1 MELYFAIVN
10 SSCAVPNIAPWFQE
24 FYTDHTLRIP
34 DFLDPS
40 YTHQGCSTCSPM
52 IGAPAPFG
60 IASSDP
66 DLFYAQYTN
75 WTTLPEDPVLAA
87 LSSFASAERS
97 GAGEFALHAD
107 GTIDLSFFTFI
118 IAKNTRGAVP
128 QENILTDS
136 ELVECI
142 AQIRAIVDNSTLAG
156 EAFPFG
162 TFKYNGK
169 FTMWEVFL
177 SIDSSLFVALGT
189 TLGCIFM
196 ITLIVLGSFGSALS
210 STMAILFIL
219 VQVYGLFMM
228 IATFNAF
235 VVSGLVVA
243 AGMAV
248 EFTAHLVAQFAVEEG
263 EVHDRMCGAL
273 MAITTPI
280 LQGTASTFL
289 AILPLAMSPIP
300 FFIQYSF
307 LLTSL
312 SLAVGWFNGMVILP
326 SFLVTLATAEENLGL
341 KKKHTEQLPIDSEH
355 ESAGKVP
362 RQRRLSRDSRDS
374 GDCISMTSATN
385 TASSDQAPREVDR
398 YPAAHDVGAQG
409 WTARTELTF

>member
-1 MELYFAIVN
+1 M
-10 SSCAVPNIAPWFQE
+10 
-24 FYTDHTLRIP
+24 
-34 DFLDPS
+34 
-40 YTHQGCSTCSPM
+40 
-52 IGAPAPFG
+52 
-60 IASSDP
+60 
-66 DLFYAQYTN
+66 
-75 WTTLPEDPVLAA
+75 
-87 LSSFASAERS
+87 
-97 GAGEFALHAD
+97 
-107 GTIDLSFFTFI
+107 
-118 IAKNTRGAVP
+118 
-128 QENILTDS
+128 
-136 ELVECI
+136 
-142 AQIRAIVDNSTLAG
+142 
-156 EAFPFG
+156 
-162 TFKYNGK
+162 
-169 FTMWEVFL
+169 
-177 SIDSSLFVALGT
+177 
-189 TLGCIFM
+189 
-196 ITLIVLGSFGSALS
+196 
-210 STMAILFIL
+210 MAN
-219 VQVYGLFMM
+219 
-228 IATFNAF
+228 FNAF

-263 EVHDRMCGAL
+263 EVHDRLSGAL

-289 AILPLAMSPIP
+289 AILPLAISPIP

-341 KKKHTEQLPIDSEH
+341 RKKHTEQLPTDSEH

-374 GDCISMTSATN
+374 GDSISMTSATN
-385 TASSDQAPREVDR
+385 TTSSDQAPREVDR